1 VNWQLKSRAS
11 QKVGRRSS
19 RNIRERHRRVLGLER
34 LESRKVMAAFTPGN
48 LLVSSSPADEPSM
61 LYEFTTSGLP
71 VQSTEIPH
79 PSIVISERA
88 RDVVLDSNGNA
99 TVFNGTY
106 DPRLSTFDPVT
117 QTWEHVTLPY
127 WSTGNNISFGGL
139 AAMNNFVYGTDM
151 RVRSEPVDGRGIVR
165 FNVDNLDSGWTKD
178 FNPDIGDTQTNT
190 SLTIPHVTIHGTGDT
205 TFDYYS
211 FTVATAGSRGIFD
224 IDGGD
229 HGGTGSFHSSLRI
242 FDEDGNLVTLS
253 PVFTVATAGQS
264 GSSSNR
270 DAYLEHTFTSAGQY
284 VVEVGGCCT
293 PEGVPN
299 GAVYDLHI
307 SLANHSTYVSG
318 GDGDLV
324 EVEPNNNRFTAQN
337 SDSAERFSA
346 DGGDVMDVA
355 VGLNGLLYA
364 LMYTGSATGGGNLV
378 KVFDPSNF
386 ELLDTIILPQEHKA
400 IAVDQAG
407 HIYATQPGIYHYDAD
422 GVLLTSI
429 NNPVGGFL
437 SDIDIKAGGCEP
449 GVASYPCLAIASNNG
464 YIVLT
469 TTTLDDFDFFL
480 SRASDSQT
488 FVAFVEAP
496 LDLPRAT
503 DDVYRVREDSVANS
517 LAVLVNDLVDSR
529 GTLSITQVDTP
540 SANGTVRIVGG
551 RSLQYSPATDFAGIE
566 TFVYTVDDGLGS
578 TSRATVTVEVSN
590 INENP
595 NLTDDT
601 FTVDEDSV
609 DHIFP
614 VLANDTGL
622 PDVGETLTLTA
633 VGPADQGGTVEI
645 DGTQVKYS
653 PAPNFAGVEL
663 IPYTVIDGNG
673 GESVGTITV
682 TVVNSND
689 PPTLTNDSFAINP
702 NTANNPLDVLAN
714 DSAAPDSGE
723 TLLISSIQQ
732 PTHGLAVI
740 ENDTLIRYSPEAG
753 YLGADSFTYT
763 VRDSNGGEATATV
776 SITVTVLN
784 NPPIATADAYNI
796 NRNSTG
802 NRLRVLLNDTFAP
815 DVNEVLSI
823 TGVTTPTRGGAV
835 TATEN
840 NTVLLYTPAPQF
852 SGIETFNYTITDG
865 RGASATGVVTIT
877 VGNFNSQPITTN
889 DSYTVLQNTT
899 DNTLDV
905 LVNDIDPDG
914 TDVLTISAVGPTS
927 SGGLVTVSPDR
938 LTLLYTPPTPFL
950 GVETFTYTVD
960 DGRGGLE
967 EATVTITTIG
977 WQNPENRLDT
987 DPNPAGEVTFAD
999 ALVLITEIN
1008 FPTIIGPSGLLPT
1021 PPVNPR
1027 YYYDVNGDGYLT
1039 PLDPL
1044 QVTNALNFTPVSGE
1058 GEAPGRVATNSLLSV
1073 GSLSTGSS
1081 SGGEGEDAGQLIASM
1096 PSTIVINGS
1105 AGDSSGALAASAPV
1119 STAVLAGSLTDAAI
1133 IEVAEDESTDSLDS
1147 LAASEEDEEGELWD
1161 LLAAQW

>member
-1 VNWQLKSRAS
+1 
-11 QKVGRRSS
+11 
-19 RNIRERHRRVLGLER
+19 
-34 LESRKVMAAFTPGN
+34 
-48 LLVSSSPADEPSM
+48 M
-61 LYEFTTSGLP
+61 LYEFTTSGVQ

-88 RDVVLDSNGNA
+88 RDIVLDSNGNA
-99 TVFNGTY
+99 TVYNGTY
-106 DPRLSTFDPVT
+106 DPRLSTYDPVA

-151 RVRSEPVDGRGIVR
+151 RVRSEPVEGRGIVR
-165 FNVDNLDSGWTKD
+165 FNVDNLDSGWTRNFHPK
-178 FNPDIGDTQTNT
+178 IGDTQTNT

-242 FDEDGNLVTLS
+242 FDEDGNLVTQS
-253 PVFTVATAGQS
+253 PVFTAATAGQS
-264 GSSSNR
+264 GSTSNR
-270 DAYLEHTFTSAGQY
+270 DAYVEHVFATPGQY

-307 SLANHSTYVSG
+307 SLANHSTYVAG

-324 EVEPNNNRFTAQN
+324 EFEPNNNRFTAQN

-386 ELLDTIILPQEHKA
+386 DLLETIQLPQEHKA

-437 SDIDIKAGGCEP
+437 SDIDIKPGGCTP
-449 GVASYPCLAIASNNG
+449 GEASYPCLAIASNNG

-480 SRASDSQT
+480 ARASDSQT
-488 FVAFVEAP
+488 FVAFVDEP

-503 DDVYRVREDSVANS
+503 DDVYRVREDSVSNS

-529 GTLSITQVDTP
+529 GTLSITQVDAP

-551 RSLQYSPATDFAGIE
+551 RSLQYSPAADFAGVE

-595 NLTDDT
+595 NLTDDS

-622 PDVGETLTLTA
+622 PDVGEILTLTA
-633 VGPADQGGTVEI
+633 VGPADQGGTVQI
-645 DGTQVKYS
+645 DGTQIKYS
-653 PAPNFAGVEL
+653 PAPNFAGVER

-673 GESVGTITV
+673 GESTATITV

-689 PPTLTNDSFAINP
+689 PPTLTNDTFAVNP

-714 DSAAPDSGE
+714 DSALPDAGE
-723 TLLISSIQQ
+723 TL
-732 PTHGLAVI
+732 VI
-740 ENDTLIRYSPEAG
+740 NSVSAPLNGSVTIDASGVLLRYSPNAG
-753 YLGADSFTYT
+753 YLGPDSFTYT
-763 VRDSNGGEATATV
+763 VRDSNGGESTATIN
-776 SITVTVLN
+776 ITVTVLN
-784 NPPIATADAYNI
+784 NPPIAAADAYNI

-823 TGVTTPTRGGAV
+823 TGVTTPTRGGSV
-835 TATEN
+835 TAADN

-852 SGIETFNYTITDG
+852 SGVETFNYTITDG
-865 RGASATGVVTIT
+865 RGGTATGVVTIT

-889 DSYTVLQNTT
+889 DAFTFLQNTV
-899 DNTLDV
+899 DNPLDV

-914 TDVLTISAVGPTS
+914 TDILTISSVGPTS
-927 SGGLVTVSPDR
+927 SGGLVTISPDR
-938 LTLLYTPPTPFL
+938 LSLLYTPPTPFL
-950 GVETFTYTVD
+950 GVETFTYIAD

-967 EATVTITTIG
+967 EATVTITIVG

-987 DPNPAGEVTFAD
+987 DPNPAGDVTFAD

-1008 FPTIIGPSGLLPT
+1008 FPTIIGPNGLLPT

-1027 YYYDVNGDGYLT
+1027 YFYDVNGDGYLT

-1044 QVTNALNFTPVSGE
+1044 QVTNALNFTSVFGE
-1058 GEAPGRVATNSLLSV
+1058 GEARGTSAFSGNQA
-1073 GSLSTGSS
+1073 
-1081 SGGEGEDAGQLIASM
+1081 GGEGEDSGSLFVLLDSASVSSVGANGTASSFAAVAPTLTP
-1096 PSTIVINGS
+1096 PS
-1105 AGDSSGALAASAPV
+1105 
-1119 STAVLAGSLTDAAI
+1119 LAGPLADAAI
-1133 IEVAEDESTDSLDS
+1133 IEVAEDDSTASCDLSTP
-1147 LAASEEDEEGELWD
+1147 AADDDDGELWD
-1161 LLAAQW
+1161 LLAFDRKNAS